1 MPKDKK
7 SPPVD
12 RDAQAK
18 RRKSLGKKPAYDIMK
33 DPKYAKAAK
42 NLLENGGIPGP
53 TGGRPNK
60 YHPAIVQR
68 AWDLINDSE
77 NGTNGIKKATV
88 WTFAALCDAL
98 GISESTGE
106 KWLDEFPP
114 FLRVAHAHRSR
125 LKQVYEKANLKTAL
139 GGKGNSSS
147 IQFALTNL
155 DPVKYKRRQHI
166 EKKVDK
172 KVEEVTDLDVENM
185 SADEKRAHLEF
196 MKKIRD
202 EEDRAIEA
210 RQAGMPDSPE

>member
-1 MPKDKK
+1 
-7 SPPVD
+7 VTID

-18 RRKSLGKKPAYDIMK
+18 KRKAKGKPPAYDIMK

-68 AWDLINDSE
+68 AWDLITDADS
-77 NGTNGIKKATV
+77 GINGIKKGTV

-166 EKKVDK
+166 EKKVEQ
-172 KVEEVTDLDVENM
+172 KVEEVTDLDVESM
-185 SADEKRAHLEF
+185 SAKEKREHLE
-196 MKKIRD
+196 MMRKIRD
-202 EEDRAIEA
+202 EENKAVDDRK
-210 RQAGMPDSPE
+210 AGLPDKPE